1 MSEALRISQRMTC
14 ALCGRATF
22 TALVFVAGHPVGP
35 KCARR
40 AGLVALAERGAGM
53 VTPGLV
59 RRSTAVRIDQLEL
72 SL

>member
-1 MSEALRISQRMTC
+1 MLKSQHMRC
-14 ALCGRATF
+14 ALCGRSTF

-40 AGLVALAERGAGM
+40 AGLVALAERGAGL

-59 RRSTAVRIDQLEL
+59 RSSRSERVEQLEL
-72 SL
+72 CL